1 MKINPLDPTNHDR
14 PLWLVY
20 GVECQP
26 QIVCC
31 KIMMCGEPDDLKPT
45 IWGFSVYKG
54 VPGFRTMG
62 HSLKGWMRNMGKSHG
77 WNMFEFYD
85 LQESALTRLQ
95 LLTDPVYH
103 SLIAQKE
110 TA

>member
-1 MKINPLDPTNHDR
+1 
-14 PLWLVY
+14 
-20 GVECQP
+20 
-26 QIVCC
+26 
-31 KIMMCGEPDDLKPT
+31 
-45 IWGFSVYKG
+45 
-54 VPGFRTMG
+54 MG

>member
-31 KIMMCGEPDDLKPT
+31 KIMMCGEPDDLQPT
-45 IWGFSVYKG
+45 IWGFRVYEG
-54 VPGFRTMG
+54 VPGFRTIG
-62 HSLKGWMRNMGKSHG
+62 RYLKEWMEIMQEQYGWDM
-77 WNMFEFYD
+77 WEFYSD
-85 LQESALTRLQ
+85 QDAALTRLQ

-110 TA
+110 GA